1 MTLLQ
6 NNKSFLDS
14 ICSFKLGLLNAISE
28 ASRIIRIRLFSGTA
42 NKIFQENLWLKFSL
56 KCFAG
61 SESLEIFSCSSH
73 CSFTLRLVSPMYV
86 YSQTHTPSYM
96 THDGSCL
103 TFFVIHFIVISYE
116 LFVSSCNFLM
126 KRFESVSFLRQN
138 GISAKIN
145 GLGILK
151 QSGGIM

>member
-61 SESLEIFSCSSH
+61 SESLLMFFPSQFYIMPRFANVCLLTNTYPLKYDTWCMWIPTFWFEKLFDFPCNP
-73 CSFTLRLVSPMYV
+73 F
-86 YSQTHTPSYM
+86 YSNFVWIVGKFM
-96 THDGSCL
+96 KVFNE
-103 TFFVIHFIVISYE
+103 TFWKWFISRTTRN
-116 LFVSSCNFLM
+116 LSQ
-126 KRFESVSFLRQN
+126 K
-138 GISAKIN
+138 
-145 GLGILK
+145 
-151 QSGGIM
+151 